1 VASLNA
7 AEGPA
12 GETGLAGL
20 MEADGALAGKI
31 GGLELCSGLEIVV
44 GKRPA
49 GHGVKPGKMEAMRG
63 CICWVLAETDG
74 LSRILY

>member
-20 MEADGALAGKI
+20 MEADGALAGK
-31 GGLELCSGLEIVV
+31 LCSGLEIVV

-49 GHGVKPGKMEAMRG
+49 RHGVKPGKMEAMRG